1 MGAIRAHDWL
11 VHVRVDVSSGVLLR
25 VHRAVWVVVRGG
37 WSFSY
42 IAFARLPSQGKVT
55 PPPLD
60 LGLRTDL
67 LLEPWTIKV
76 YTHLP
81 PSPAALAVFTYVP
94 AHGRER
100 KSKVAG

>member
-25 VHRAVWVVVRGG
+25 GRVDVVGVGG

-55 PPPLD
+55 PTPPPTWD
-60 LGLRTDL
+60 
-67 LLEPWTIKV
+67 
-76 YTHLP
+76 
-81 PSPAALAVFTYVP
+81 
-94 AHGRER
+94 
-100 KSKVAG
+100 

>member
-1 MGAIRAHDWL
+1 MYHRGCLYALIG
-11 VHVRVDVSSGVLLR
+11 RVDLVGV
-25 VHRAVWVVVRGG
+25 GG

-60 LGLRTDL
+60 LGLSTDL

-81 PSPAALAVFTYVP
+81 PSPAALAAFTYVP

-100 KSKVAG
+100 KSKVAGRCV

>member
-55 PPPLD
+55 PPPPR
-60 LGLRTDL
+60 LGIEYRL
-67 LLEPWTIKV
+67 
-76 YTHLP
+76 
-81 PSPAALAVFTYVP
+81 
-94 AHGRER
+94 
-100 KSKVAG
+100 VA